1 MSGARWFS
9 AEGSGLKK
17 YGRSEIFFLLGVEIC
32 FLKPNVGSIHNK
44 FVVIREKHYMTVEA
58 HKETIEFQAEVSQ
71 VLNLVIR
78 SLYSNKEIFLREL
91 ISNASDAAEKL
102 RFEALADDALYE
114 GDPELKIR
122 VWVDK
127 DAGTLTV
134 SDNGIGMSRQ
144 EVMDTIGTIASSGT
158 KKFLENLSGD
168 ETSDSQLI
176 GQFGVGFY
184 SAFIVADRVTLTTRR
199 AGMEPEHGVR
209 WESDGEGSYSIE
221 TVEKEGRGTEVTL
234 HLREDDNEFLD
245 SWRLRQIISKF
256 SDHLAIPIEMPKED
270 TGAEEEDKEKDKD
283 REIEW
288 EQVNKGI
295 ALWMRNK
302 SEITDEEYKDFY
314 KSIAHD
320 FEDPLAWSHNRV
332 EGTNEYTSLLY
343 VPSRAPFDLWDR
355 EQKHGVKL
363 YVRRVF
369 IMDEVDKLM
378 PHYLRFVKGVVDSDD
393 LPLNVSR
400 ELLQHNRKIDTIRSA
415 NVKRILGLLENMAKN
430 DPEKYQKFWD
440 EFGKVLK
447 EGPAEDFANKERI
460 VGLFRFAS
468 TKSEGDEET
477 VSLDEYIG
485 RMAEKQEKIYYIT
498 ADSLAA
504 ARNSPHLEIFKK
516 KDIEVLL
523 MTDRVDEW
531 LMSHLTEYKEKTF
544 QSVTKGQLDLGEL
557 EAEEDKE
564 EQKKAEKAHKK
575 LLKGI
580 KKALGEK
587 VKEVRVS
594 SRLVDSPA
602 CLVVDDYDM
611 SQNLARVLKQLGQD
625 APMPTPIM
633 ELNVEHPLVERLEKE
648 NDKDRYSELA
658 NLLYDQALLAE
669 GGQLE
674 DPAGFVHRLNR
685 LMLDMSDSK

>member
-1 MSGARWFS
+1 
-9 AEGSGLKK
+9 
-17 YGRSEIFFLLGVEIC
+17 
-32 FLKPNVGSIHNK
+32 
-44 FVVIREKHYMTVEA
+44 MTVEA
-58 HKETIEFQAEVSQ
+58 HKETMEFQAEVSQ

-102 RFEALADDALYE
+102 RFEALSDDALYE
-114 GDPELKIR
+114 GDPELRIR
-122 VWVDK
+122 VWADK

-134 SDNGIGMSRQ
+134 SDNGIGMNRQ
-144 EVMDTIGTIASSGT
+144 EVMETIGSIASSGT

-168 ETSDSQLI
+168 ESTDSQLI

-184 SAFIVADRVTLTTRR
+184 SAFIVADKVTLITRR

-209 WESDGEGSYSIE
+209 WESTGEGSYSIE
-221 TVEKEGRGTEVTL
+221 TIEKAGRGTEVTL
-234 HLREDDNEFLD
+234 HLREDDKEFLD
-245 SWRLRQIISKF
+245 SWRLRQIINKF
-256 SDHLAIPIEMPKED
+256 SDHLAIPIEMPKD
-270 TGAEEEDKEKDKD
+270 IVPEEDGEEKEKQTG
-283 REIEW
+283 EIEW

-314 KSIAHD
+314 KSISHD
-320 FEDPLAWSHNRV
+320 FEDPLDWVHTRV
-332 EGTNEYTSLLY
+332 EGSHEYTSLLY
-343 VPSRAPFDLWDR
+343 IPSKAPFDLWDR

-369 IMDEVDKLM
+369 IMDEADKLM
-378 PHYLRFVKGVVDSDD
+378 PHYLRFIKGVVDSDD

-415 NVKRILGLLENMAKN
+415 NVKRTLGLLEKMARN
-430 DPEKYQKFWD
+430 DSEKYQKFWD
-440 EFGKVLK
+440 AFGKVLK
-447 EGPAEDFANKERI
+447 EGPAEDFANKERLA
-460 VGLFRFAS
+460 GLFRFAS
-468 TKSEGDEET
+468 TRSEGDEQT
-477 VSLDEYIG
+477 VTLDDYLE

-498 ADSLAA
+498 ADSLTA

-523 MTDRVDEW
+523 LTDRVDEW
-531 LMSHLTEYKEKTF
+531 LMSHLTEYKEKMF
-544 QSVTKGQLDLGEL
+544 QSVAKGQLDLGEL
-557 EAEEDKE
+557 EGEDDKE
-564 EQKKAEKAHKK
+564 QQEKAEKAHKK

-580 KKALGEK
+580 SKALGEK

-633 ELNVEHPLVERLEKE
+633 ELNVEHPLVERLEQEK
-648 NDKDRYSELA
+648 DKNRYSELA
-658 NLLYDQALLAE
+658 ELLYDQALLAE

-685 LMLDMSDSK
+685 LMLDMSETK